1 MAASAREG
9 PPLPRCRTAALA
21 LSGLLL
27 VALLASGCE
36 QPGNAAPQDRQ
47 QEVRQM
53 IESQIRGRGVR
64 DERVLEAMRRV
75 PRHEFVPADQQ
86 QVAYGDHALPIG
98 YGQTI
103 SQPYIVGFMTEA
115 LMLRESDAVLEIG
128 SGSGYQAA
136 ILAELAREVYSIELV
151 PALAERAK
159 QTLAR
164 LGYRNAHVR
173 AGDGYQGWPEHAP
186 FTRIIV
192 TAAPEEI
199 PQALVEQL
207 AVGGRMILPVGP
219 AGGDQELLILT
230 KAEDGITTVRSLPV
244 RFVPMVKPPG

>member
-1 MAASAREG
+1 MGAPSREEFLLPSRRAAI
-9 PPLPRCRTAALA
+9 LA
-21 LSGLLL
+21 GSTLGLAVLL
-27 VALLASGCE
+27 TGGCE
-36 QPGNAAPQDRQ
+36 QIGSATPQDRQ
-47 QEVRQM
+47 QDVRQM
-53 IESQIRGRGVR
+53 VESQIRGRGVR
-64 DERVLEAMRRV
+64 DERVLAAMRRV

-86 QVAYGDHALPIG
+86 QVAYGDHPLPIG

-115 LMLRESDAVLEIG
+115 LMLRESDTVLEIG

-151 PALAERAK
+151 PALAERAS

-164 LGYRNAHVR
+164 LGYRNVEIR

-186 FTRIIV
+186 FSRIIV

-199 PQALVEQL
+199 PQALVDQL

-219 AGGDQELLILT
+219 VTGDQELLILT
-230 KAEDGITTVRSLPV
+230 KSENGITTVRSLPV

>member
-1 MAASAREG
+1 MAATAREG
-9 PPLPRCRTAALA
+9 LPLPRCRTVALA
-21 LSGLLL
+21 PSGLLL
-27 VALLASGCE
+27 AALLASGCE
-36 QPGNAAPQDRQ
+36 QPGRAASQDRQ
-47 QEVRQM
+47 QEARQM

-75 PRHEFVPADQQ
+75 PRHEFVPAEQQ

>member
-21 LSGLLL
+21 SSGLVLT
-27 VALLASGCE
+27 VLLAGGCE
-36 QPGNAAPQDRQ
+36 QIGTASQDRQ

-115 LMLRESDAVLEIG
+115 LMLTESDVVLEIG

-151 PALAERAK
+151 PALAERAR

-164 LGYRNAHVR
+164 LGYRNVQVR

-186 FTRIIV
+186 FSRIIV
-192 TAAPEEI
+192 TAAPEAI

-219 AGGDQELLILT
+219 AAGDQELVIVT
-230 KAEDGITTVRSLPV
+230 KSKDGIATVRSLPV

>member
-1 MAASAREG
+1 MAASAREAF
-9 PPLPRCRTAALA
+9 PLPRCRAAAVRTSRLVFA
-21 LSGLLL
+21 LLL
-27 VALLASGCE
+27 AGGCE
-36 QPGNAAPQDRQ
+36 QIGSAASQNRQ
-47 QEVRQM
+47 KEARQM
-53 IESQIRGRGVR
+53 VESQIRGRGVH
-64 DERVLEAMRRV
+64 DERVLAAMRRV

-86 QVAYGDHALPIG
+86 PAAYGDHALPIG

-115 LMLRESDAVLEIG
+115 LMLTDSDVVLEIG
-128 SGSGYQAA
+128 TGSGYQAA
-136 ILAELAREVYSIELV
+136 ILGEIAREVYSIELL
-151 PALAERAK
+151 PALAERAT

-164 LGYRNAHVR
+164 LGYRNVHVR

-186 FTRIIV
+186 FSRIIV

-199 PQALVEQL
+199 PPALVEQL

-219 AGGDQELLILT
+219 TAGDQELRILAKT
-230 KAEDGITTVRSLPV
+230 KDGIATVRSLPV